1 MQRLQFVTY
10 RDQTNG
16 IIYLHENKRNERLM
30 QKKTPITDPLYRSV
44 QCLQPFLIARPTRLS
59 PETVRMAISG
69 ESPST
74 SAKNPRPA
82 GGPRPG
88 IWCIIQRM
96 AKSKCKQTKADFCF
110 TFWTVHGTAESAMLW
125 IFGWCNAS
133 GYHCLISNIKN
144 ILNTAT
150 IDKINKLTDTFLS
163 HYWPFSLL

>member
-88 IWCIIQRM
+88 PPN
-96 AKSKCKQTKADFCF
+96 F
-110 TFWTVHGTAESAMLW
+110 
-125 IFGWCNAS
+125 
-133 GYHCLISNIKN
+133 
-144 ILNTAT
+144 
-150 IDKINKLTDTFLS
+150 KI
-163 HYWPFSLL
+163 